1 MGNTSVNIYYVYA
14 YLRSKDSLTA
24 KAGTPYYIGKGVNG
38 RAYQK
43 HSVSVPKDKDKI
55 VFLETKLTNVGALA
69 LERRMI
75 RWYGRKDL
83 DTGILHNR
91 TDGGDGTC
99 STVRDR
105 ELVDRIAKSNTGKLR
120 SKSAK
125 KNISISKQKAN
136 LSKETILK
144 LQIAASSRSKE
155 HQLKINNKLKKRC
168 ISPTGTIFNSP
179 KDASEILNISKGSI
193 YALIHR
199 GISGWKYID

>member
-105 ELVDRIAKSNTGKLR
+105 ELVEQIAKANTGKKR
-120 SKSAK
+120 SDSTK
-125 KNISISKQKAN
+125 KKISISKQKQN
-136 LSKETILK
+136 LSKDTVLK
-144 LQIAASSRSKE
+144 LRAAASSRSKE
-155 HQLKINNKLKKRC
+155 HQLKINNKNKKKC
-168 ISPTGTIFNSP
+168 ISPTGIIFDSP
-179 KDASEILNISKGSI
+179 VDASKHLNVSRGSI

-199 GISGWKYID
+199 KVSGWKYIN